1 METTCGLWLPTDLH
15 SSVDT
20 TLSQQSRKSI
30 MIKINNRVS
39 LFNNMGKQGT
49 VVGFQKRKNN
59 RRNQWSTIPQ
69 SHWSN
74 NIVIQ
79 WDDGT
84 VSEHLPEEVMRI
96 D

>member
-1 METTCGLWLPTDLH
+1 
-15 SSVDT
+15 
-20 TLSQQSRKSI
+20 
-30 MIKINNRVS
+30 MIKVNNRVS
-39 LFNNMGKQGT
+39 LFNNMGKVGT
-49 VVGFQKRKNN
+49 VIGFQKRQNN
-59 RRNQWSTIPQ
+59 RRKEWSTIPQ
-69 SHWSN
+69 SNWSN

>member
-1 METTCGLWLPTDLH
+1 
-15 SSVDT
+15 
-20 TLSQQSRKSI
+20 
-30 MIKINNRVS
+30 MIKMGNRVS
-39 LFNNMGKQGT
+39 LFNNIGKEGT
-49 VVGFQKRKNN
+49 VVGFQKRQNN

-69 SHWSN
+69 SNWSN
-74 NIVIQ
+74 NIIIQ

>member
-1 METTCGLWLPTDLH
+1 
-15 SSVDT
+15 
-20 TLSQQSRKSI
+20 

-39 LFNNMGKQGT
+39 LFNNMGKVGT
-49 VVGFQKRKNN
+49 VVGFQKRQNN
-59 RRNQWSTIPQ
+59 RRKEWSTIPQ
-69 SHWSN
+69 SNWSN

>member
-1 METTCGLWLPTDLH
+1 
-15 SSVDT
+15 
-20 TLSQQSRKSI
+20 
-30 MIKINNRVS
+30 MIKMGNRVS
-39 LFNNMGKQGT
+39 LFNNMGKEGT
-49 VVGFQKRKNN
+49 VVGFKKTQNT

-69 SHWSN
+69 SNWSN

-84 VSEHLPEEVMRI
+84 VTEHLPEEVMRI

>member
-1 METTCGLWLPTDLH
+1 
-15 SSVDT
+15 
-20 TLSQQSRKSI
+20 
-30 MIKINNRVS
+30 MIKMGNRVS
-39 LFNNMGKQGT
+39 LFNNMGKEGV

-69 SHWSN
+69 SNWSN

-79 WDDGT
+79 WDDGS
-84 VSEHLPEEVMRI
+84 VSEHLPEEIMRI

>member
-1 METTCGLWLPTDLH
+1 
-15 SSVDT
+15 
-20 TLSQQSRKSI
+20 
-30 MIKINNRVS
+30 MIKVNNRVC
-39 LFNNMGKQGT
+39 LFNNMGKTGT

-59 RRNQWSTIPQ
+59 RRIQWSTIPQ

-79 WDDGT
+79 WDDGS

>member
-1 METTCGLWLPTDLH
+1 
-15 SSVDT
+15 
-20 TLSQQSRKSI
+20 
-30 MIKINNRVS
+30 MIKMGNRVS
-39 LFNNMGKQGT
+39 LFNNMGKEGT

-79 WDDGT
+79 WDDGS

>member
-1 METTCGLWLPTDLH
+1 
-15 SSVDT
+15 
-20 TLSQQSRKSI
+20 

-39 LFNNMGKQGT
+39 LFSNMGKTGT

-59 RRNQWSTIPQ
+59 RRKQWSTIPQ

>member
-1 METTCGLWLPTDLH
+1 
-15 SSVDT
+15 
-20 TLSQQSRKSI
+20 
-30 MIKINNRVS
+30 MIKMGNRVS
-39 LFNNMGKQGT
+39 LFNNIGKQGT

-69 SHWSN
+69 SNWSN

>member
-1 METTCGLWLPTDLH
+1 
-15 SSVDT
+15 
-20 TLSQQSRKSI
+20 
-30 MIKINNRVS
+30 MIKMGNRVS
-39 LFNNMGKQGT
+39 LFNNMGKEGV

-59 RRNQWSTIPQ
+59 KRSAWSTIPQ
-69 SHWSN
+69 ANWSN

-79 WDDGT
+79 WDDGS

>member
-1 METTCGLWLPTDLH
+1 
-15 SSVDT
+15 
-20 TLSQQSRKSI
+20 
-30 MIKINNRVS
+30 MIKTGNRVS
-39 LFNNMGKQGT
+39 LFNNIGKKGT
-49 VVGFQKRKNN
+49 VVGFHKRQNN
-59 RRNQWSTIPQ
+59 RRNEWSTIPQ
-69 SHWSN
+69 SNWSN

>member
-1 METTCGLWLPTDLH
+1 M
-15 SSVDT
+15 
-20 TLSQQSRKSI
+20 QSRRII
-30 MIKINNRVS
+30 MIKMGNRVS
-39 LFNNMGKQGT
+39 LFNNIGKEGT
-49 VVGFQKRKNN
+49 VVGFQKRKNKQ
-59 RRNQWSTIPQ
+59 RNQWSTIPQ

-79 WDDGT
+79 WDDGS

>member
-1 METTCGLWLPTDLH
+1 
-15 SSVDT
+15 
-20 TLSQQSRKSI
+20 

-39 LFNNMGKQGT
+39 LFDNMGKVGT
-49 VVGFQKRKNN
+49 VIGFQKRQNN
-59 RRNQWSTIPQ
+59 RRKEWSTIPQ
-69 SHWSN
+69 SNWSN

>member
-1 METTCGLWLPTDLH
+1 
-15 SSVDT
+15 
-20 TLSQQSRKSI
+20 
-30 MIKINNRVS
+30 MIKVNNRVS
-39 LFNNMGKQGT
+39 LFDNMGKVGT
-49 VVGFQKRKNN
+49 VVGFQKRQNN
-59 RRNQWSTIPQ
+59 RRKDWSTIPQ
-69 SHWSN
+69 SNWSN

>member
-1 METTCGLWLPTDLH
+1 
-15 SSVDT
+15 
-20 TLSQQSRKSI
+20 
-30 MIKINNRVS
+30 MIKMGNRVS
-39 LFNNMGKQGT
+39 LFSNMGKEGT
-49 VVGFQKRKNN
+49 VVGFKKTQNT

-69 SHWSN
+69 SNWSN

-84 VSEHLPEEVMRI
+84 VTEHLPEEVMRI

>member
-1 METTCGLWLPTDLH
+1 
-15 SSVDT
+15 
-20 TLSQQSRKSI
+20 
-30 MIKINNRVS
+30 MIKMGNRVS
-39 LFNNMGKQGT
+39 LFNNMGKEGT
-49 VVGFQKRKNN
+49 VVGFKKTKNT

-69 SHWSN
+69 SNWSN

-79 WDDGT
+79 WDDGS